1 MDSSGLTHLTTVLAA
16 AALKATVVLALAI
29 LVNRLLRRRS
39 AALRHLVWTAALGS
53 IVTMFVLPAVLPAW
67 RMIPAPAVADKVAVP
82 RVRDLSLLQKQ
93 TETPTTN
100 ENGLAFS
107 VRPAPRGV
115 SRDRTE
121 RASARDTATW
131 FRGVSWPVLIA
142 CVWLIGVIALAFRY
156 VSSRAALI
164 RLARSSVPPAES
176 DAVVR
181 QICRQ
186 MRITRPV
193 CLRSS
198 DDVELPFTWGVFRP
212 QIVLP
217 ADASEWTAECRM
229 RVLQH
234 ELAHIRR
241 LDAGTQLVA
250 QAASALFWF
259 HPLVWYAVEKMRSER
274 ERACDDYVLAS
285 GAVACDYASD
295 LLALVT
301 SHRYVEH
308 HAIALAFARRSHF
321 EGRLLALLD
330 PTIERGVVS
339 RRRAVAVI
347 SVSAALVLPL
357 AALERAEARPVPPVS
372 VSMPVVVQQT
382 APDVAMRPTPALT
395 ARAAVGP
402 ATRVAAPPPP
412 MSRVAE
418 HSTQSG
424 LDDVF
429 ARCAVRTWAHHSE
442 HSSSGDG
449 PTVWT
454 ASGRNDGCAFDLK
467 SEGDVVL
474 SADAMAIERIAAGGY
489 VDVTTDIRGDV
500 THVVARPSAN
510 GVLTYDFARNGQRTD
525 FSTAGATWLA
535 QFFLGL
541 DRTTAFAIEK
551 RLPVL
556 LQSGGADNV
565 LSEVERMYS
574 DHAKLVYIRRLIE
587 TAPLDA
593 AAIRRAADVAAS
605 MSSDHEA
612 AEVIVGVATRY
623 SLADPV
629 SRSVFFKMTLAMR
642 PDYDRMRALLA
653 IFAAAKLSSEE
664 IAAVLTSSWLDDQR
678 ALGVPGDIAADNEK
692 GRVLV
697 ALAQTQRLD
706 GGLRDAYAAS
716 AETIRDARLRSRAL
730 SFLSSR

>member
-1 MDSSGLTHLTTVLAA
+1 MDSSSLTHLMTALAS
-16 AALKATVVLALAI
+16 AALKATVVLALAM

-53 IVTMFVLPAVLPAW
+53 IVAMFVLPLVIPAW
-67 RMIPAPAVADKVAVP
+67 RMIPAPAVADPAAVP
-82 RVRDLSLLQKQ
+82 RVGELPLSREQ
-93 TETPTTN
+93 TVAPTTEDN
-100 ENGLAFS
+100 SSTFS
-107 VRPAPRGV
+107 VRPP
-115 SRDRTE
+115 SREVRLDRTE
-121 RASARDTATW
+121 IAPT
-131 FRGVSWPVLIA
+131 RGVAAWYRGVAWPVVIV
-142 CVWLIGVIALAFRY
+142 CVWLIGVVGLVFRY
-156 VSSRAALI
+156 ASSRLALV
-164 RLARSSVPPAES
+164 RLARSSVPAAES

-181 QICRQ
+181 QISRQ

-198 DDVELPFTWGVFRP
+198 DDVALPFTWGVFRP

-217 ADASEWTAECRM
+217 ADAIEWTAECRR

-285 GAVACDYASD
+285 GAIACDYASD

-301 SHRYVEH
+301 NHRYVERH
-308 HAIALAFARRSHF
+308 VTALAFARRSHF

-339 RRRAVAVI
+339 RRRALAVM
-347 SVSAALVLPL
+347 SVSAALVVPL
-357 AALERAEARPVPPVS
+357 AALERAEARPVPHVPVS
-372 VSMPVVVQQT
+372 TPVVALRK
-382 APDVAMRPTPALT
+382 APEVVARPIPTPP
-395 ARAAVGP
+395 ARAVVRP
-402 ATRVAAPPPP
+402 ATHTETATPVSPG
-412 MSRVAE
+412 AE
-418 HSTQSG
+418 QSTQSG
-424 LDDVF
+424 FDDVF
-429 ARCAVRTWAHHSE
+429 ARCAVHTWTHQSE

-449 PTVWT
+449 TTVWT

-489 VDVTTDIRGDV
+489 VDVTTNIHGAV
-500 THVVARPSAN
+500 TQVSVRPSAN
-510 GVLTYDFARNGQRTD
+510 GMLTYDFRRNGQRAD
-525 FSTAGATWLA
+525 FSAGGAMWLA

-551 RLPVL
+551 RLPAL

-565 LSEVERMYS
+565 LSEVERMYG
-574 DHAKLVYIRRLIE
+574 DHAKLEYMRRLIRA
-587 TAPLDA
+587 APLDA
-593 AAIRRAADVAAS
+593 RAIGRVAAVVAS
-605 MSSDHEA
+605 MSSGHEA
-612 AEVIVGVATRY
+612 AELVVDVAARY
-623 SLADPV
+623 SLADPA
-629 SRSVFFKMTLAMR
+629 SRAVFVKTTLANESEH
-642 PDYDRMRALLA
+642 DQMRALLA
-653 IFAAAKLSSEE
+653 IFGAARLSSEE
-664 IAAVLTSSWLDDQR
+664 MAAVLTF
-678 ALGVPGDIAADNEK
+678 VPKMTGDFEK

-697 ALAQTQRLD
+697 ALAETQRLD
-706 GGLRDAYAAS
+706 GDLRSVYAVA
-716 AETIRDARLRSRAL
+716 AETIRDTRVRSRAL
-730 SFLSSR
+730 SFLTSR